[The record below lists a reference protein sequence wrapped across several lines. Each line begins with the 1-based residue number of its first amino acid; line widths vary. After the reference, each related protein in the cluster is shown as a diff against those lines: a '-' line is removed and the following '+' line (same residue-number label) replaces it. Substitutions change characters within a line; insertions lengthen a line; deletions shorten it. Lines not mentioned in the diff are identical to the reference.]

1 MSTQRS
7 YVVASPLAAA
17 VLRCL
22 HVAGHAGEGVA
33 WLLVAATCNRAGDGL
48 DMAEVCGVVP
58 RMPKEMLSSRSP
70 IADRLYT
77 RSVARVIVRRER
89 LITTSSGK

>member
-1 MSTQRS
+1 LLPLFWFVFT
-7 YVVASPLAAA
+7 SPDMRARAWLT
-17 VLRCL
+17 
-22 HVAGHAGEGVA
+22 